1 MILPLYG
8 GNLSISPLLR
18 SVYGYE
24 VGENRHIPHLQ
35 GYIQLKNRDRLTHI
49 KKSMNIDRI
58 HLEPQCA
65 TDNSQARTYCM
76 KDNNFKEYG
85 EFIENG
91 SNKGKKNDYYDQIV
105 NCTTFDEVLQII
117 PPRYIS
123 YAREVWREICQFP
136 PLLKK

>member
-1 MILPLYG
+1 MSKYAHWVFTLNNYTEEEEEKLKNYYDKYCRYMI
-8 GNLSISPLLR
+8 
-18 SVYGYE
+18 YGYE

-65 TDNSQARTYCM
+65 TDNSQARSYCM

-85 EFIENG
+85 EFIQNG
-91 SNKGKKNDYYDQIV
+91 SNKGIKNDYYDH
-105 NCTTFDEVLQII
+105 T
-117 PPRYIS
+117 
-123 YAREVWREICQFP
+123 
-136 PLLKK
+136 